1 MMPSV
6 KRDIEQYGV
15 SMLIAYMGEVPVEQ
29 KGNIV
34 SLNENIHYS

>member
-6 KRDIEQYGV
+6 KRDIEQYGI
-15 SMLIAYMGEVPVEQ
+15 SKLISYMGEVPVKQ
-29 KGNIV
+29 KETFL